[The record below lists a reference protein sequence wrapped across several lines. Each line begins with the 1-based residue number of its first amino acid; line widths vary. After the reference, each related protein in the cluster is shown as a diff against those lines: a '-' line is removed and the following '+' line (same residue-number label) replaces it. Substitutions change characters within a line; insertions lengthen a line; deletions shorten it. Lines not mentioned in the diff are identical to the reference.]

1 MPSPRTFSQ
10 FDCHRFLFLVFLI
23 GLVTLAGCTFSDP
36 TFTVPAN
43 DNGRHVLY
51 ITDESIP
58 PSAVAPRIR
67 SLFNPTEVQG
77 WNFVND
83 LTSGTRIDTIIVDGT
98 IPTENINAEWLTWA
112 YDHAIQIIVLDRYT
126 VELADLINDPSIME
140 DNWVTGD
147 DPYPGHF
154 YVAVNRHIDPQ
165 CSSATATRIVE
176 NIEGGTEA
184 PATDIIR
191 FCITGGGRA
200 TYSLEE
206 PLGFEA
212 LRHIVNRYSLP

>member
-1 MPSPRTFSQ
+1 MTLSPRTFSQ

-58 PSAVAPRIR
+58 PGAIASNIR
-67 SLFNPTEVQG
+67 TLFEPTEVQG
-77 WNFVND
+77 WDFVAHVTPD
-83 LTSGTRIDTIIVDGT
+83 TRIDTIIIDGA
-98 IPTENINAEWLTWA
+98 IPVERIHAEWVSSA
-112 YDHAIQIIVLDRYT
+112 YDQGVRIVALDRYT
-126 VELADLINDPSIME
+126 PELAEVVGDPSIMD

-147 DPYPGHF
+147 DPYPSHF
-154 YVAVNRHIDPQ
+154 YVAVKRHIDPR
-165 CSSATATRIVE
+165 CSFGNATRIVE
-176 NIEGGTEA
+176 NVESGVEVS
-184 PATDIIR
+184 ATAIIGS
-191 FCITGGGRA
+191 CVTGGGLA

-206 PLGFEA
+206 PFGFET
-212 LRHIVNRYSLP
+212 LRNVVNR